1 MINKS
6 KRRFIMK
13 KIFLIIPLLAFV
25 SCVSSGIFKQE
36 LSGMNSVVIPSEGLT
51 YINVCRSI
59 DLDPDNLV
67 GTALPGEIVKV
78 LSRNGSA
85 ALVKIKN
92 GETGWMDVKFLKCY
106 Q

>member
-1 MINKS
+1 
-6 KRRFIMK
+6 MK
-13 KIFLIIPLLAFV
+13 IKNFFLVIPLLAFV
-25 SCVSSGIFKQE
+25 SCVSSGIYKQE
-36 LSGMNSVVIPSEGLT
+36 LSGMNSVVISTEGIVD
-51 YINVCRSI
+51 INVCHGV

-67 GTALPGEIVKV
+67 ETAHPGEIVKV

-85 ALVKIKN
+85 ALVKIKS